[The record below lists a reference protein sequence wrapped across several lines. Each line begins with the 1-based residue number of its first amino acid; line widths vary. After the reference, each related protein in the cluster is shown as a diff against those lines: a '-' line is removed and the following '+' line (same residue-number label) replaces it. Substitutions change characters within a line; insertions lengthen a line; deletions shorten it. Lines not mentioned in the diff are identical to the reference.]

1 MLRCLVNCC
10 KTAAVLGAP
19 LIHLSN
25 RCGGNVCWFTLNH
38 VVCSFMQDLQD
49 RLKKEAKKEMDE
61 RGIMERDEAAA
72 AREDDDYQVSISYSS
87 ITQNILK

>member
-1 MLRCLVNCC
+1 M
-10 KTAAVLGAP
+10 
-19 LIHLSN
+19 
-25 RCGGNVCWFTLNH
+25 CWSTLNH

-49 RLKKEAKKEMDE
+49 RVKKEAKKEMDE

-87 ITQNILK
+87 ITQNHSKVVKCTSLSVASLVLCKET